1 MEEMFMEDM
10 PSRSQMH
17 QQEGPNGGGPK
28 KKHPVRNIILIVIAV
43 LIVGIGAFAA
53 RTYFNAKNA
62 AKIVYQSSGIKKSRN
77 TSAVLNGKKPVSIL
91 LLGTDTGALGRDYKG
106 RTDTIIVATI
116 NPSTKTTTLMSLPR
130 DSEVAISG
138 FEQDFPAKLNAAYA
152 YGSAGTTIKT
162 VQKWLNVPIDYYA
175 LINMGGMKKVVDEIG
190 GVDISPI
197 RSFSYEG
204 YHFIKGNK
212 VHMNGAKAL
221 AYSRMRY
228 DDPLGDY
235 GRQQRQRQLIT
246 AIISE
251 SANATNLM
259 KQGFMK
265 SIAKQTRTD
274 LTFGNLTSIVT
285 NYRTATKNI
294 VSDHA
299 QGSGKMLDGQSFEVV
314 PQSEK
319 QRVTNVLR
327 KSLDLKA
334 ATTGE
339 KYANKWSMSYS

>member
-1 MEEMFMEDM
+1 MEDM

-17 QQEGPNGGGPK
+17 QEGPDNQGPK
-28 KKHPVRNIILIVIAV
+28 KKHTVRNVILIVIAV
-43 LIVGIGAFAA
+43 LLVGVGAFAA
-53 RTYFNAKNA
+53 RTYLNAKNA

-77 TSAVLNGKKPVSIL
+77 TDAVLNGKKPVSIL
-91 LLGTDTGALGRDYKG
+91 LLGTDTGALGRSYKG
-106 RTDTIIVATI
+106 RTDTIIIATI
-116 NPSTKTTTLMSLPR
+116 NPKTKTTTLMSLPR

-175 LINMGGMKKVVDEIG
+175 LINMGGMKKVVDEVG
-190 GVDISPI
+190 GVDITPI
-197 RSFSYEG
+197 RTFTFG
-204 YHFIKGNK
+204 NYHFTKGVK
-212 VHMNGAKAL
+212 THMNGDKAL
-221 AYSRMRY
+221 AYARMRH

-251 SANATNLM
+251 GTNATNLM
-259 KQGFMK
+259 KQGFLK
-265 SIAKQTRTD
+265 SLAKQTRTD
-274 LTFGNLTSIVT
+274 LTFSNLTSIVT
-285 NYRTATKNI
+285 SYRGATKNI

-299 QGSGKMLDGQSFEVV
+299 QGTGKMIDGQSFEVV
-314 PQSEK
+314 SQTEK

-327 KSLDLKA
+327 KSLNLKA

-339 KYANKWSMSYS
+339 KYANK

>member
-1 MEEMFMEDM
+1 MEEM
-10 PSRSQMH
+10 PSRSQLH
-17 QQEGPNGGGPK
+17 QEKSGGQGPQK
-28 KKHPVRNIILIVIAV
+28 KRRHPVRNTILVIIAV
-43 LIVGIGAFAA
+43 LLVGIGAFAA
-53 RTYFNAKNA
+53 RTYFNAKSA
-62 AKIVYQSSGIKKSRN
+62 AKIVYQSSGIKKTRD
-77 TSAVLNGKKPVSIL
+77 TGAVLNGKKPVSIL

-106 RTDTIIVATI
+106 RTDTLIVATI
-116 NPSTKTTTLMSLPR
+116 NPQTKTTTLMSLPR

-162 VQKWLNVPIDYYA
+162 VQNWLNVPIDYYA
-175 LINMGGMKKVVDEIG
+175 LINMGGMKKVINEIG
-190 GVDISPI
+190 GIDITPI
-197 RSFSYEG
+197 RTFTYEG
-204 YHFIKGNK
+204 YTFTKGVK
-212 VHMNGAKAL
+212 THMNGAKAL

-251 SANATNLM
+251 SSSATNLM
-259 KQGFMK
+259 KQDFLK

-274 LTFGNLTSIVT
+274 LTFGNLTSIVS
-285 NYRTATKNI
+285 NYRKATKNI

-299 QGSGKMLDGQSFEVV
+299 QGTGKNIDGQSFEVV
-314 PQSEK
+314 SQTEK

-334 ATTGE
+334 ATTGSLYG
-339 KYANKWSMSYS
+339 K

>member
-1 MEEMFMEDM
+1 MNNKEAKESE
-10 PSRSQMH
+10 
-17 QQEGPNGGGPK
+17 K
-28 KKHPVRNIILIVIAV
+28 KGQRHTIRNILLGIIAILII
-43 LIVGIGAFAA
+43 GIGAFAA

-77 TSAVLNGKKPVSIL
+77 TDTLLKSKKPISIL
-91 LLGTDTGALGRDYKG
+91 LLGTDTGALGRNYKG
-106 RTDTIIVATI
+106 RTDTIILVTI
-116 NPSTKTTTLMSLPR
+116 NPKTNTTTMMSLPR

-162 VQKWLNVPIDYYA
+162 IQKWLNVPIDYYA
-175 LINMGGMKKVVDEIG
+175 LINMGGMKKVVNEVG

-197 RSFSYEG
+197 RSFKYEG
-204 YHFIKGNK
+204 YTFKKGVK

-235 GRQQRQRQLIT
+235 GRQKRQQQLIT
-246 AIISE
+246 AIISKGT
-251 SANATNLM
+251 NATNLI
-259 KQGFMK
+259 KQDFVK
-265 SIAKQTRTD
+265 SLAKQTRTD
-274 LTFGNLTSIVT
+274 LAFSDLTAVVT
-285 NYRTATKNI
+285 KYRKATKNV

-299 QGSGKMLDGQSFEVV
+299 QGTGKMIDGQSFEVIS
-314 PQSEK
+314 QKEK
-319 QRVTNVLR
+319 QRVTNVIR

-334 ATTGE
+334 ATTGP
-339 KYANKWSMSYS
+339 KYANK